1 MAFYP
6 YRREIRPSLEMS
18 LGEHTDREYEKIER
32 ALTSII
38 EQMTGWGAYYHTGTS
53 QSLATST
60 KVTLTNNAGTI
71 IDDHKPSDVA
81 SFYDAGKITG
91 REGDGIAVGI
101 ELTFTPD
108 NATASN
114 LYMAIDIGGTVGEIY
129 PKDFPI
135 TKGASIPHKISYNIT
150 AFTLDTWEANG
161 GTVKIEVDGPGVV
174 TDVRYVIHRIHKA
187 R

>member
-32 ALTSII
+32 AITSII
-38 EQMTGWGAYYHTGTS
+38 EQMTGWGAYYHTGSS
-53 QSLATST
+53 QSLAAST
-60 KVTLTNNAGTI
+60 KVTLTNDAGTI
-71 IDDHKPSDVA
+71 IDDHKPSDVP

-114 LYMAIDIGGTVGEIY
+114 LYMAIDIGGSIGEIY

-161 GTVKIEVDGPGVV
+161 GTVKIEADGPGVV